1 MSILELLEQEL
12 ATLQTA
18 QHRDRAV
25 VQQQANLI
33 EQKDALLSEQSATIR
48 KQEEKLAA
56 MQLEINRRSERYL
69 ESPQQLKID
78 FGGGPEVTDA
88 ADGLQQ
94 AVDDK
99 QLADESVAATAEVPS
114 RPAAPPKKKKKR
126 DESLPAN
133 LPRIEKIVDVPES
146 DKTCATHGEKTL
158 IGYDVRESLV
168 YIPPQLE
175 IRVTKFPKYA
185 CPNRPECK
193 VTQAERPE
201 GLIEGDRYDTSVAAE
216 IITANLGYHLPL
228 YREQDIFAG
237 SGWVPHR
244 STLLNIKTAA
254 AELVRPLVKF
264 FADEVRKDDVVGTD
278 DTGVTLLLPKVLPA
292 IVPNDV
298 RSQRIHEV
306 LSAAFDGDKKHV
318 KAKMWAYR
326 GCTVPLNIF
335 DFTVSRHRDGPD
347 QFLIDHNFKG
357 VLIADCY
364 SGYTGISLRS
374 DDGITHAACNAH
386 ARRKIFE
393 ARANHPQVA
402 SVLLAMY
409 QELYDIED
417 RARGLDALSRLNLRQ
432 QESAAV
438 WLRMREYLDSDLV
451 KKLLPKE
458 AISQAIGYINNHWAA
473 LHVYVSNA
481 HVPIDNNLTEQLMK
495 QVAIGRKN
503 WLFIGSLAAGGR
515 TADLMTLVS
524 SAIRNDLHV
533 WPTFSN
539 PHQRSTRRSIGWL
552 NGLPFP
558 PPRHLGRQPSRSHP
572 HLPQG

>member
-1 MSILELLEQEL
+1 MTIIELLEQEL
-12 ATLQTA
+12 AAVHSA
-18 QHRDRAV
+18 QQRDRAELQKKIAV
-25 VQQQANLI
+25 VQQQSNLI

-48 KQEEKLAA
+48 RQEEKLAA
-56 MQLEINRRSERYL
+56 MQLEINRLIKQLFDRRSERYL

-99 QLADESVAATAEVPS
+99 QISDEAVAAAEVPS
-114 RPAAPPKKKKKR
+114 TRPAAPPKKKKKR

-216 IITANLGYHLPL
+216 IITANLGYHQPL

-278 DTGVTLLLPKVLPA
+278 DTGVTLLLPKVLPE
-292 IVPNDV
+292 VDPENV

-306 LSAAFDGDKKHV
+306 LSAAFKGGKKHV

-326 GCTVPLNIF
+326 GSTVPLNIF

-347 QFLIDHNFKG
+347 QFLIDNNFNG

-393 ARANHPQVA
+393 ARDNHPQVA

-438 WLRMREYLDSDLV
+438 WLRMREYLDGEVV

-458 AISQAIGYINNHWAA
+458 AMSQAIGYLNNHWAA
-473 LHVYVSNA
+473 LQVYVSNA
-481 HVPIDNNLTEQLMK
+481 HVPIDNNSTEQLMK

-503 WLFIGSLAAGGR
+503 WCAPEVPRRTSGR
-515 TADLMTLVS
+515 S
-524 SAIRNDLHV
+524 
-533 WPTFSN
+533 
-539 PHQRSTRRSIGWL
+539 
-552 NGLPFP
+552 
-558 PPRHLGRQPSRSHP
+558 PPRDAL
-572 HLPQG
+572 LTMFI

>member
-12 ATLQTA
+12 AAVQTA
-18 QHRDRAV
+18 MQRDRAELQKKIAV
-25 VQQQANLI
+25 VQQQSNLI

-48 KQEEKLAA
+48 RQEEKLAA
-56 MQLEINRRSERYL
+56 MQLEINRLIKQLFDRRSERYL

-99 QLADESVAATAEVPS
+99 QISDEAVAAAEVPS
-114 RPAAPPKKKKKR
+114 TRPAAPPKKKKKR

-216 IITANLGYHLPL
+216 IITANLGYHQPL

-278 DTGVTLLLPKVLPA
+278 DTGVTLLLPKVLPE
-292 IVPNDV
+292 VDPENV

-306 LSAAFDGDKKHV
+306 LSAAFKGGKKHV

-326 GCTVPLNIF
+326 GSTVPLNIF

-347 QFLIDHNFKG
+347 QFLIDNNFNG

-393 ARANHPQVA
+393 ARDNHPQVA

-438 WLRMREYLDSDLV
+438 WLRMREYLDGEVV

-458 AISQAIGYINNHWAA
+458 AMSQAIGYLNNHWAA
-473 LHVYVSNA
+473 LQVYVSNA
-481 HVPIDNNLTEQLMK
+481 HVPIDNNSTEQLMK

-503 WLFIGSLAAGGR
+503 WCAPEVPRRTSGR
-515 TADLMTLVS
+515 S
-524 SAIRNDLHV
+524 
-533 WPTFSN
+533 
-539 PHQRSTRRSIGWL
+539 
-552 NGLPFP
+552 
-558 PPRHLGRQPSRSHP
+558 PPRDAL
-572 HLPQG
+572 LTMFI